1 MSIVTID
8 DSYLT
13 AIGNAIRAK
22 NGATTTYKPS
32 EMAAA
37 INAIETGDSGLL
49 LSAYW
54 NDTITGAISDDT
66 ITKIPT
72 YGFDRSSAVGGDKHE
87 ITSVSFPN
95 VLTVG
100 SAAFDYNSTIQTIY
114 LPNATSIEYNVC
126 YQCRALESFIA
137 PKATFKTLK
146 RDPATAGDPTTQ
158 TPMAAY
164 QAESFL
170 GCVSLKK
177 IDLYDVDYTFY
188 PRFFDGCDALETV
201 ILRKTSGLVGTGYYS
216 YPKLDPYGRC
226 YVYVPASL
234 LAEYQASEHWAGK
247 ASKLRAIE
255 DYPEIT
261 GGAI

>member
-37 INAIETGDSGLL
+37 ISAIETGDSGLL

-54 NDTITGAISDDT
+54 NDTLTGAISDDT
-66 ITKIPT
+66 ITKIPN
-72 YGFDRSSAVGGDKHE
+72 YAFDRSPAVGGDKHE

-100 SAAFDYNSTIQTIY
+100 SGAFDYNSTIQTIY
-114 LPNATSIEYNVC
+114 LPNATFVNYNVC
-126 YQCRALESFIA
+126 YHCTALESFIA

-146 RDPATAGDPTTQ
+146 RDDVGGDPTTQ
-158 TPMAAY
+158 TPIEAY
-164 QAESFL
+164 QAESFER
-170 GCVSLKK
+170 CTSLKK
-177 IDLYDVDYTFY
+177 VDLYDVDYTFY
-188 PRFFDGCDALETV
+188 PRFFDGCNALETV
-201 ILRKTSGLVGTGYYS
+201 ILRKTSGLVGTGYYT
-216 YPKLDPYGRC
+216 YPKLDPYGHC

-234 LAEYQASEHWAGK
+234 LAEYQASEHWSGYVNR
-247 ASKLRAIE
+247 LRAIE

>member
-22 NGATTTYKPS
+22 NSATTTYKPS

-37 INAIETGDSGLL
+37 ISAIESGDSGLL

-54 NDTITGAISDDT
+54 NDTLTGAISDDT
-66 ITKIPT
+66 IIKIP
-72 YGFDRSSAVGGDKHE
+72 YNAFASYSSVGGVKRE
-87 ITSVSFPN
+87 ITSVSFSN
-95 VLTVG
+95 VLTVE
-100 SAAFDYNSTIQTIY
+100 SNAFYSNPTIQTIY
-114 LPNATSIEYNVC
+114 LPNATSVGSDVC

-137 PKATFKTLK
+137 PKATFKTLS
-146 RDPATAGDPTTQ
+146 RDPLADPTTQ
-158 TPMAAY
+158 TPPSND
-164 QAESFL
+164 QSDSFL

-188 PRFFDGCDALETV
+188 PRFFDDCNALETV
-201 ILRKTSGLVGTGYYS
+201 ILRKTSGLVGTGYYT

-247 ASKLRAIE
+247 ASRLRAIE

>member
-1 MSIVTID
+1 MSLVTID

-22 NGATTTYKPS
+22 NGTTTTYKPS

-37 INAIETGDSGLL
+37 ISAIESGGSGLL

-66 ITKIPT
+66 ITKIPN
-72 YGFDRSSAVGGDKHE
+72 YAFDRSYTVDGDKHE

-114 LPNATSIEYNVC
+114 LPNATSVDYNVC

-146 RDPATAGDPTTQ
+146 RDPLIDPTEQ
-158 TPMAAY
+158 TPLEQD

-177 IDLYDVDYTFY
+177 VDLYDVDYTFY
-188 PRFFDGCDALETV
+188 PRFFDGCDALETL
-201 ILRKTSGLVGTGYYS
+201 ILRKTSGLVGTGYYT
-216 YPKLDPYGRC
+216 YPNLNTYNC

-234 LAEYQASEHWAGK
+234 LAEYQASEYWAAY
-247 ASKLRAIE
+247 ASKFRAIE

>member
-1 MSIVTID
+1 MSIVTIN

-13 AIGNAIRAK
+13 SIGNAIRAK

-37 INAIETGDSGLL
+37 ISAIETGDSGLL

-54 NDTITGAISDDT
+54 NDTLTGAISDDI
-66 ITKIPT
+66 ITKIPSNAFSFYT
-72 YGFDRSSAVGGDKHE
+72 APGSNKYA
-87 ITSVSFPN
+87 ITSISFPN

-100 SAAFDYNSTIQTIY
+100 ISAFRDNPTIQTIY
-114 LPNATSIEYNVC
+114 LPNATNVDGDVC
-126 YQCRALESFIA
+126 YNCRALESFIA

-146 RDPATAGDPTTQ
+146 ASPTTAGDPTTQ
-158 TPMAAY
+158 TPIAAY
-164 QAESFL
+164 QAETFQL
-170 GCVSLKK
+170 CTSLKK
-177 IDLYDVDYTFY
+177 LDIYDVDYTFY
-188 PRFFDGCDALETV
+188 KEFLRRCDALETV
-201 ILRKTSGLVGTGYYS
+201 ILRKTSGLVGVNYYT
-216 YPKLDPYGRC
+216 YPNLNTYDC

-234 LAEYQASEHWAGK
+234 LAEYQASEHWA
-247 ASKLRAIE
+247 AYTSKFRAIE

>member
-22 NGATTTYKPS
+22 NGTTTTYKPS

-37 INAIETGDSGLL
+37 ISAIESGDSGLL

-66 ITKIPT
+66 ITKIPS
-72 YGFDRSSAVGGDKHE
+72 YGFDSSSLVGGDKRE
-87 ITSVSFPN
+87 ITSASFTN

-114 LPNATSIEYNVC
+114 LPNATSVDYNVC

-137 PKATFKTLK
+137 PKAAFKTLK
-146 RDPATAGDPTTQ
+146 RDPLIDPTEQ
-158 TPMAAY
+158 TPLEKD
-164 QAESFL
+164 QSESFL

-177 IDLYDVDYTFY
+177 VDLYDVDQTFY
-188 PRFFDGCDALETV
+188 PRFFDGCNALETV
-201 ILRKTSGLVGTGYYS
+201 ILRKTSGLVGVNYYA
-216 YPKLDPYGRC
+216 YPNLNTYNC

-234 LAEYQASEHWAGK
+234 LAEYKAHEYWQAYT
-247 ASKLRAIE
+247 SKFRAIE

>member
-37 INAIETGDSGLL
+37 ISTIETGGSGLL
-49 LSAYW
+49 LSDYW
-54 NDTITGAISDDT
+54 NDTLTGAISDDA
-66 ITKIPT
+66 ITKIP
-72 YGFDRSSAVGGDKHE
+72 YNAFYSFSAGGGDKRE
-87 ITSVSFPN
+87 ITSASFSN
-95 VLTVG
+95 ALTIG
-100 SAAFDYNSTIQTIY
+100 GGAFQYNLTIQTIY
-114 LPNATSIEYNVC
+114 LPNATSVETDVC

-146 RDPATAGDPTTQ
+146 SSDPAITGDPTTQ
-158 TPMAAY
+158 TPLQAY
-164 QAESFL
+164 QSGTFQA
-170 GCVSLKK
+170 CVSLKK
-177 IDLYDVDYTFY
+177 LDIYDVDYTFY
-188 PRFFDGCDALETV
+188 KEFLRGCNALETV
-201 ILRKTSGLVGTGYYS
+201 ILRKTSGLVGVNYYTFPNLNT
-216 YPKLDPYGRC
+216 YNC

-234 LAEYQASEHWAGK
+234 LAEYQASEHWAAY
-247 ASKLRAIE
+247 ASKFRAIE

>member
-22 NGATTTYKPS
+22 NGSTTTYKPS

-37 INAIETGDSGLL
+37 INAIEAGDSGLL

-66 ITKIPT
+66 ITKIPN
-72 YGFDRSSAVGGDKHE
+72 YAFDRSYTVDGDKHE

-114 LPNATSIEYNVC
+114 LPNATSVNYNVC

-137 PKATFKTLK
+137 PKATFKTLS
-146 RDPATAGDPTTQ
+146 RDPLVDLTQ
-158 TPMAAY
+158 QPPPSNA
-164 QAESFL
+164 QSDSFL

-177 IDLYDVDYTFY
+177 VDIYDVDYTFY
-188 PRFFDGCDALETV
+188 KRFFDGCNALETL
-201 ILRKTSGLVGTGYYS
+201 ILRKTSGLVGTGYYT

-226 YVYVPASL
+226 YIYVPASL
-234 LAEYQASEHWAGK
+234 LAEYQASEHWEGK
-247 ASKLRAIE
+247 ASRLRAIE

>member
-22 NGATTTYKPS
+22 NGTTTTYKPS

-37 INAIETGDSGLL
+37 INAIETGDSGIL

-54 NDTITGAISDDT
+54 NDTLTGAISDDT
-66 ITKIPT
+66 ITKIP
-72 YGFDRSSAVGGDKHE
+72 YNAFDRSYVEGGDKHE
-87 ITSVSFPN
+87 ITSVSFSN
-95 VLTVG
+95 VLTVDR
-100 SAAFDYNSTIQTIY
+100 AAFDYNSTIQTIY
-114 LPNATSIEYNVC
+114 LPNATSVGYNVC

-137 PKATFKTLK
+137 PKATFETLK
-146 RDPATAGDPTTQ
+146 TDPLTGGDPTTQ
-158 TPMAAY
+158 MPIEAY

-177 IDLYDVDYTFY
+177 VDLYDVDYTFY
-188 PRFFDGCDALETV
+188 PRFFDCCDALETV

-216 YPKLDPYGRC
+216 YPTLGPSSC
-226 YVYVPASL
+226 YIYVPASL

-247 ASKLRAIE
+247 ASRLRAIE

>member
-8 DSYLT
+8 DSNLT

-22 NGATTTYKPS
+22 NGTTTTYKPS

-37 INAIETGDSGLL
+37 ISAIETGDSGLL

-54 NDTITGAISDDT
+54 NDALTGAISDDT

-72 YGFDRSSAVGGDKHE
+72 YAFDRSFVVGGDKHE

-100 SAAFDYNSTIQTIY
+100 SGAFDHNSTIQTIY
-114 LPNATSIEYNVC
+114 LPNATFVNYNVC
-126 YQCRALESFIA
+126 YHCTALESFIA

-146 RDPATAGDPTTQ
+146 RDDVGGDPTTQ
-158 TPMAAY
+158 TPIEAY
-164 QAESFL
+164 QAESFQR
-170 GCVSLKK
+170 CTSLKK

-188 PRFFDGCDALETV
+188 PRFFDGCNALETV
-201 ILRKTSGLVGTGYYS
+201 ILRKTSGLVGTGYYT
-216 YPKLDPYGRC
+216 YPNLGPGDC
-226 YVYVPASL
+226 YIYVPASL

-247 ASKLRAIE
+247 ASRLRAIE

>member
-8 DSYLT
+8 DSHLT
-13 AIGNAIRAK
+13 AIGSAIRAK
-22 NGATTTYKPS
+22 NGTTTTYKPS

-37 INAIETGDSGLL
+37 ISAIETGDSGLL

-72 YGFDRSSAVGGDKHE
+72 YAFDRSSVVGGDKHE

-100 SAAFDYNSTIQTIY
+100 NAAFDYNSTIQTIY
-114 LPNATSIEYNVC
+114 LPNATSVGYNVC

-137 PKATFKTLK
+137 PKATFEALK
-146 RDPATAGDPTTQ
+146 RDPLVDPTEQ
-158 TPMAAY
+158 TPLEKD

-188 PRFFDGCDALETV
+188 PRFFDGCNALETV
-201 ILRKTSGLVGTGYYS
+201 ILRKTSGLVGTGYYT
-216 YPKLDPYGRC
+216 YPNLNTYNC

-234 LAEYQASEHWAGK
+234 LAEYQASEHWEAY
-247 ASKLRAIE
+247 ASRLRAIE

>member
-8 DSYLT
+8 DSNLT

-22 NGATTTYKPS
+22 NGTTTTYKPS

-37 INAIETGDSGLL
+37 ISAIESGDSGLL

-54 NDTITGAISDDT
+54 NDTLTGAISDDT
-66 ITKIPT
+66 ITKIP
-72 YGFDRSSAVGGDKHE
+72 YSAFSVYSAPGSPQYAF
-87 ITSVSFPN
+87 TSISFPN

-100 SAAFDYNSTIQTIY
+100 GHAFSYHPTIQTIY
-114 LPNATSIEYNVC
+114 LPNAISVDEDVC

-137 PKATFKTLK
+137 PKATFKTL
-146 RDPATAGDPTTQ
+146 RSDTLADPTKQ
-158 TPMAAY
+158 TPPEQDWY
-164 QAESFL
+164 DSFL

-177 IDLYDVDYTFY
+177 VDLYDVDYTFY
-188 PRFFDGCDALETV
+188 PNFFYRCDALETV
-201 ILRKTSGLVGTGYYS
+201 ILRKTSGLVGTGYYTHPNL
-216 YPKLDPYGRC
+216 YTYNC
-226 YVYVPASL
+226 YIYVPASL
-234 LAEYQASEHWAGK
+234 LAEYQASEHWAGY
-247 ASKLRAIE
+247 ASKFRAIE

>member
-22 NGATTTYKPS
+22 NGTTTTYKPS

-37 INAIETGDSGLL
+37 ISAIESGSSGLL

-54 NDTITGAISDDT
+54 NDTLTGAISDDT
-66 ITKIPT
+66 IIKIP
-72 YGFDRSSAVGGDKHE
+72 YNAFASYSSVGGVKRE
-87 ITSVSFPN
+87 ITSASFSNALIVDSN
-95 VLTVG
+95 VFYG
-100 SAAFDYNSTIQTIY
+100 NPTIQTIY
-114 LPNATSIEYNVC
+114 LPNATSVGHDVC
-126 YQCRALESFIA
+126 YQCQALESFIA
-137 PKATFKTLK
+137 PKATFKTLS
-146 RDPATAGDPTTQ
+146 RDPLVDLTQQ
-158 TPMAAY
+158 TPPSND
-164 QAESFL
+164 QSDSFL

-177 IDLYDVDYTFY
+177 VDIYDVDYTFY
-188 PRFFDGCDALETV
+188 KGFFDGCNALETL
-201 ILRKTSGLVGTGYYS
+201 ILRKTSGLVGTGYYT
-216 YPKLDPYGRC
+216 YPNLNTYNC

-234 LAEYQASEHWAGK
+234 LAQYQASEHWAAY
-247 ASKLRAIE
+247 ASKFRAIE

>member
-22 NGATTTYKPS
+22 NGTTTTYKPS
-32 EMAAA
+32 EIAAA
-37 INAIETGDSGLL
+37 ISAIESGDSGLL

-54 NDTITGAISDDT
+54 NDTLTGAISDNT
-66 ITKIPT
+66 ITKIP
-72 YGFDRSSAVGGDKHE
+72 YNAFYRSYAVGGNKRE

-95 VLTVG
+95 ALTVG
-100 SAAFDYNSTIQTIY
+100 GAAFDYNSTIQTIY
-114 LPNATSIEYNVC
+114 LPNATSVDHNVC

-146 RDPATAGDPTTQ
+146 SDPLIDPTEQ
-158 TPMAAY
+158 TPLEKD
-164 QAESFL
+164 QSESFL

-177 IDLYDVDYTFY
+177 VDLYDVDYTFY
-188 PRFFDGCDALETV
+188 PRFFDGCDALETL
-201 ILRKTSGLVGTGYYS
+201 ILRKTSGLVGTGYYT
-216 YPKLDPYGRC
+216 YPNLNTYNC

-234 LAEYQASEHWAGK
+234 LAEYQASEHWAAY
-247 ASKLRAIE
+247 ASKFRAIE

>member
-8 DSYLT
+8 DSNLT

-37 INAIETGDSGLL
+37 INAIETGDSGIL

-54 NDTITGAISDDT
+54 NDTITGALSDDT
-66 ITKIPT
+66 IIKIPYSAFT
-72 YGFDRSSAVGGDKHE
+72 SYSSTGGVKRE
-87 ITSVSFPN
+87 ITSVSFSN
-95 VLTVG
+95 VLTVE
-100 SAAFDYNSTIQTIY
+100 SNAFYSNPTIQTIY
-114 LPNATSIEYNVC
+114 LPNATSVGSDVC

-137 PKATFKTLK
+137 PKATFKTLT

>member
-22 NGATTTYKPS
+22 NGTTTTYKPS

-72 YGFDRSSAVGGDKHE
+72 YAFDRSSVVGGDKHE

-100 SAAFDYNSTIQTIY
+100 GHAFEYNSTIQTIY
-114 LPNATSIEYNVC
+114 LPNATNVDQDVC

-137 PKATFKTLK
+137 PKATFKTL
-146 RDPATAGDPTTQ
+146 RSDTLADPTKQ
-158 TPMAAY
+158 TPPKQDWY
-164 QAESFL
+164 DSFL

-177 IDLYDVDYTFY
+177 VDLYDVDYTFY
-188 PRFFDGCDALETV
+188 PNFFDGCNALETV
-201 ILRKTSGLVGTGYYS
+201 ILRKTSGLVGVNYYTHPNL
-216 YPKLDPYGRC
+216 YTYNC

-234 LAEYQASEHWAGK
+234 LAEYQASEHWAGY
-247 ASKLRAIE
+247 ASKFRAIE

>member
-1 MSIVTID
+1 MSLVTID

-37 INAIETGDSGLL
+37 ISAIESGDSGLL

-54 NDTITGAISDDT
+54 NDTLTGAISDDT
-66 ITKIPT
+66 IIKIP
-72 YGFDRSSAVGGDKHE
+72 YNAFDPYPNVGIKRE

-95 VLTVG
+95 ALTVD
-100 SAAFDYNSTIQTIY
+100 SNVFYTNPTIQTIY
-114 LPNATSIEYNVC
+114 LPNATSVGSDVC

-137 PKATFKTLK
+137 PKATFRTLS
-146 RDPATAGDPTTQ
+146 RDSLADLTQQ
-158 TPMAAY
+158 TPPSND
-164 QAESFL
+164 QSDSFL

-177 IDLYDVDYTFY
+177 VDLYDVDYTFY
-188 PRFFDGCDALETV
+188 PRFFDGCNALETV
-201 ILRKTSGLVGTGYYS
+201 ILRKTSGLVGVNYYTHPNLNT
-216 YPKLDPYGRC
+216 YNC

-234 LAEYQASEHWAGK
+234 LAEYQASEHWAGY
-247 ASKLRAIE
+247 ASRFRAIE

>member
-1 MSIVTID
+1 MSLVTID

-22 NGATTTYKPS
+22 NGTTTTYKPS

-37 INAIETGDSGLL
+37 ISAIETGGSGLL

-66 ITKIPT
+66 ITKIPN
-72 YGFDRSSAVGGDKHE
+72 YAFDRSSVVGGDKHE

-114 LPNATSIEYNVC
+114 LPNATSVNYNVC

-146 RDPATAGDPTTQ
+146 RTDAGGDPTTQ
-158 TPMAAY
+158 MPIEAY

-177 IDLYDVDYTFY
+177 VDLYDVDYTFY
-188 PRFFDGCDALETV
+188 PRFFDRCNALETL

-216 YPKLDPYGRC
+216 YPTLGPNNC
-226 YVYVPASL
+226 YIYVPASL
-234 LAEYQASEHWAGK
+234 LAEYQASEHWEGK
-247 ASKLRAIE
+247 ASRLRAIE

>member
-22 NGATTTYKPS
+22 NGTTTTYKPS

-37 INAIETGDSGLL
+37 ISALETGDSGLL

-54 NDTITGAISDDT
+54 NDALTGAISDDT
-66 ITKIPT
+66 ITKIPN
-72 YGFDRSSAVGGDKHE
+72 YAFDRSYTVDGDKHE

-114 LPNATSIEYNVC
+114 LPNATNVDYNVC

-158 TPMAAY
+158 TPIEAY

-177 IDLYDVDYTFY
+177 VDLYDVDYTFY
-188 PRFFDGCDALETV
+188 PRFFDRCNALETL

-216 YPKLDPYGRC
+216 YPTLGPNNC
-226 YVYVPASL
+226 YIYVPASL

-247 ASKLRAIE
+247 ASRLRAIE

>member
-13 AIGNAIRAK
+13 NIGNAIRAK

-37 INAIETGDSGLL
+37 ISAIETGDSGLL

-54 NDTITGAISDDT
+54 NDTLTGAISDDT
-66 ITKIPT
+66 ITKIP
-72 YGFDRSSAVGGDKHE
+72 YSAFSVYSAPGSPQYAF
-87 ITSVSFPN
+87 TSVSFPN
-95 VLTVG
+95 ALTVG
-100 SAAFDYNSTIQTIY
+100 GHAFSYHPTIQTIY
-114 LPNATSIEYNVC
+114 LPNATSVDENVC

-137 PKATFKTLK
+137 PKATFKTLA
-146 RDPATAGDPTTQ
+146 RDSLADLTQQ
-158 TPMAAY
+158 TPPSND
-164 QAESFL
+164 QSDSFL

-188 PRFFDGCDALETV
+188 PRFFDRCNALETV

-216 YPKLDPYGRC
+216 YPTLGPNNC
-226 YVYVPASL
+226 YIYVPASL
-234 LAEYQASEHWAGK
+234 LAEYQASEHWEGK
-247 ASKLRAIE
+247 ASRLRAIE

>member
-22 NGATTTYKPS
+22 NGTTTTYKPS

-37 INAIETGDSGLL
+37 ISAIETGDSGLL

-54 NDTITGAISDDT
+54 NDTLTGAISDDT
-66 ITKIPT
+66 IIKIP
-72 YGFDRSSAVGGDKHE
+72 YNAFASYSSVGGVKRE
-87 ITSVSFPN
+87 ITSASFSN
-95 VLTVG
+95 ALTVDSNVFYG
-100 SAAFDYNSTIQTIY
+100 NPTIQTIY
-114 LPNATSIEYNVC
+114 LPNATSVGYDVC

-137 PKATFKTLK
+137 PKATFKTLS
-146 RDPATAGDPTTQ
+146 RDSLADLTQQ
-158 TPMAAY
+158 TPPSND
-164 QAESFL
+164 QSDSFL

-177 IDLYDVDYTFY
+177 VDIYDVDYTFY
-188 PRFFDGCDALETV
+188 SRFFDGCDALETL
-201 ILRKTSGLVGTGYYS
+201 ILRKTSGLVGTGYYT
-216 YPKLDPYGRC
+216 YPNLNTYNC

-234 LAEYQASEHWAGK
+234 LAEYQASEHWAAY
-247 ASKLRAIE
+247 ASKFRAIE

>member
-8 DSYLT
+8 DSNLT

-22 NGATTTYKPS
+22 NGTTTTYKPS

-54 NDTITGAISDDT
+54 NDALTGAISDDT
-66 ITKIPT
+66 ITKIPN
-72 YGFDRSSAVGGDKHE
+72 YAFDRSSVVGGDKHE

-100 SAAFDYNSTIQTIY
+100 SGAFDYNSTIQTIY
-114 LPNATSIEYNVC
+114 LPNATFVDYNVC
-126 YQCRALESFIA
+126 YYCTALESFIA

-146 RDPATAGDPTTQ
+146 RDPPTGGDPTTQ
-158 TPMAAY
+158 TPIEAY
-164 QAESFL
+164 QAESFQR
-170 GCVSLKK
+170 CTSLKK
-177 IDLYDVDYTFY
+177 VDLYDVDYTFY
-188 PRFFDGCDALETV
+188 PRFFDDCDALETV

-216 YPKLDPYGRC
+216 YPTLGPNRC
-226 YVYVPASL
+226 YIYVPASL

-247 ASKLRAIE
+247 ASRLRAIE

>member
-1 MSIVTID
+1 MSLVTID

-22 NGATTTYKPS
+22 NGSTTTYKPS

-37 INAIETGDSGLL
+37 ISAIESGDSGLL

-66 ITKIPT
+66 ITKIPS

-126 YQCRALESFIA
+126 YHCTALESFIA

-158 TPMAAY
+158 TPIAAY
-164 QAESFL
+164 QAESFEY
-170 GCVSLKK
+170 CTSLKK

-188 PRFFDGCDALETV
+188 PRFFDRCNALETV

-216 YPKLDPYGRC
+216 YPTLGPNNC
-226 YVYVPASL
+226 YIYVPASL
-234 LAEYQASEHWAGK
+234 LAEYQASEHWEGK
-247 ASKLRAIE
+247 ASRLRAIE

>member
-22 NGATTTYKPS
+22 NGTTTTYKPS

-37 INAIETGDSGLL
+37 ISAIESGDSGLL

-66 ITKIPT
+66 ITKIPN
-72 YGFDRSSAVGGDKHE
+72 YAFDRSSAVGGDKHE

-114 LPNATSIEYNVC
+114 LPNATSVDYNVC
-126 YQCRALESFIA
+126 YHCTALESFIA

-146 RDPATAGDPTTQ
+146 RDPLIDPTEQ
-158 TPMAAY
+158 TPLEKD
-164 QAESFL
+164 QAESFEY
-170 GCVSLKK
+170 CTSLKK

-188 PRFFDGCDALETV
+188 PRFFDRCNALETV

-216 YPKLDPYGRC
+216 YPTLGPNNC
-226 YVYVPASL
+226 YIYVPASL
-234 LAEYQASEHWAGK
+234 LAEYQASEHWEGK
-247 ASKLRAIE
+247 ASRLRAIE

>member
-8 DSYLT
+8 DSHLT

-22 NGATTTYKPS
+22 NGTTTTYKPS

-37 INAIETGDSGLL
+37 ISAIESGSSGLL

-54 NDTITGAISDDT
+54 NDTLKGAISDDT
-66 ITKIPT
+66 ITKIP
-72 YGFDRSSAVGGDKHE
+72 SSAFTTYPSIKRE
-87 ITSVSFPN
+87 ITSASFSN
-95 VLTVG
+95 ALTVG
-100 SAAFDYNSTIQTIY
+100 SSAFNFNPTIQTIY
-114 LPNATSIEYNVC
+114 LPNAISVGYDVC

-137 PKATFKTLK
+137 PKATFKTLS
-146 RDPATAGDPTTQ
+146 RDSLADLTQQ
-158 TPMAAY
+158 TPPSND
-164 QAESFL
+164 QSDSFL

-216 YPKLDPYGRC
+216 YPTLGPNNC
-226 YVYVPASL
+226 YIYVPASL
-234 LAEYQASEHWAGK
+234 LAEYQASEHWEGK
-247 ASKLRAIE
+247 ASRLRAIE

>member
-13 AIGNAIRAK
+13 AIGNSIRAK
-22 NGATTTYKPS
+22 NGSTTTYKPS

-37 INAIETGDSGLL
+37 ISAIETGDSGLL

-54 NDTITGAISDDT
+54 NDTLTGAISDNT
-66 ITKIPT
+66 ITKIP
-72 YGFDRSSAVGGDKHE
+72 YNAFYRSFAEGGNKRE
-87 ITSVSFPN
+87 ITSVFFPN

-100 SAAFDYNSTIQTIY
+100 GAAFEYNSTIQTIY
-114 LPNATSIEYNVC
+114 LPNAISVDYNVC
-126 YQCRALESFIA
+126 YHCRALESFIA
-137 PKATFKTLK
+137 PKATFKTLS
-146 RDPATAGDPTTQ
+146 RDPLADPTTQ
-158 TPMAAY
+158 TPPSND
-164 QAESFL
+164 QSDSFL

-201 ILRKTSGLVGTGYYS
+201 ILRKTSGLVGTGYYT
-216 YPKLDPYGRC
+216 YPNLNTYNC

-234 LAEYQASEHWAGK
+234 LAEYQASEHWAAY
-247 ASKLRAIE
+247 ASKFRAIE

>member
-22 NGATTTYKPS
+22 NGTTTTYKPS

-37 INAIETGDSGLL
+37 INAIESGSSGLL

-54 NDTITGAISDDT
+54 NDTLTGAISDDT
-66 ITKIPT
+66 IIKIPYAAFEFYT
-72 YGFDRSSAVGGDKHE
+72 SPDSPKHP

-100 SAAFDYNSTIQTIY
+100 GSAFRDNPTIQTIY
-114 LPNATSIEYNVC
+114 LPNATHVDGNVC
-126 YQCRALESFIA
+126 YNCKALESFIA
-137 PKATFKTLK
+137 PKATFKTLT
-146 RDPATAGDPTTQ
+146 DTLADPTTQ
-158 TPMAAY
+158 TPPSNNQY
-164 QAESFL
+164 ETFQL
-170 GCVSLKK
+170 CTSLKK
-177 IDLYDVDYTFY
+177 LDIYDVDYTFY
-188 PRFFDGCDALETV
+188 KEFLRGCNALETV
-201 ILRKTSGLVGTGYYS
+201 ILRKTSGLVGTGYYT
-216 YPKLDPYGRC
+216 YPNLNTYNC

-234 LAEYQASEHWAGK
+234 LAEYQASEHWAAY
-247 ASKLRAIE
+247 ASKFRAIE

>member
-1 MSIVTID
+1 MSLVTID

-37 INAIETGDSGLL
+37 ISAIETGDSGLL

-54 NDTITGAISDDT
+54 NDTLTGAISDDT
-66 ITKIPT
+66 ITKIP
-72 YGFDRSSAVGGDKHE
+72 SSAFANYPSIKRE
-87 ITSVSFPN
+87 ITSASFSN
-95 VLTVG
+95 ALTVG
-100 SAAFDYNSTIQTIY
+100 NNVFNFNPTIQTIY
-114 LPNATSIEYNVC
+114 LPNAISVGYDVC

-137 PKATFKTLK
+137 PKATFKTLT
-146 RDPATAGDPTTQ
+146 RDSLADLTQQ
-158 TPMAAY
+158 TPPSND
-164 QAESFL
+164 QSNSFL

-177 IDLYDVDYTFY
+177 VDIYDVDYTFY
-188 PRFFDGCDALETV
+188 PGFFDGCNALETV
-201 ILRKTSGLVGTGYYS
+201 ILRKTSGLVGTGYYT
-216 YPKLDPYGRC
+216 YPNLNTYNC

-234 LAEYQASEHWAGK
+234 LAEYQASEHWAAY
-247 ASKLRAIE
+247 ASKFRAIE

>member
-22 NGATTTYKPS
+22 NGTTTTYKPS

-37 INAIETGDSGLL
+37 ISAIESGDSGLL

-54 NDTITGAISDDT
+54 NDTLTGAISDNT
-66 ITKIPT
+66 ITKIP
-72 YGFDRSSAVGGDKHE
+72 YSAFSVYSAPGSPQYAF
-87 ITSVSFPN
+87 TSVSFPN

-100 SAAFDYNSTIQTIY
+100 GHAFSYHPTIQTIY
-114 LPNATSIEYNVC
+114 LPNATSVDQEVC

-137 PKATFKTLK
+137 PKATFKTLI
-146 RDPATAGDPTTQ
+146 RDSLADLTQQ
-158 TPMAAY
+158 TPPKAD
-164 QAESFL
+164 QSGTFL

-177 IDLYDVDYTFY
+177 LDMYDVDYTFY
-188 PRFFDGCDALETV
+188 KEFFNGCDALETL
-201 ILRKTSGLVGTGYYS
+201 ILRKTSGLVGTGYYT
-216 YPKLDPYGRC
+216 YPNLNTYNC

-234 LAEYQASEHWAGK
+234 LAEYQASEHWAAY
-247 ASKLRAIE
+247 ASKFRAIE

>member
-37 INAIETGDSGLL
+37 ISAIETGDSGLL

-54 NDTITGAISDDT
+54 NDTLTGAISDDT
-66 ITKIPT
+66 IIKIP
-72 YGFDRSSAVGGDKHE
+72 YNAFASYSSVGGVKRE
-87 ITSVSFPN
+87 ITSASFSN
-95 VLTVG
+95 ALTVD
-100 SAAFDYNSTIQTIY
+100 SNVFYNNPTIQTIY
-114 LPNATSIEYNVC
+114 LPNATSVGYDVC

-137 PKATFKTLK
+137 PKATFKTLS
-146 RDPATAGDPTTQ
+146 RDPLVDLTHQ
-158 TPMAAY
+158 TPPSND
-164 QAESFL
+164 QSNSFL

-177 IDLYDVDYTFY
+177 LDIYDVDYTFY
-188 PRFFDGCDALETV
+188 KEFLRGCDALETV
-201 ILRKTSGLVGTGYYS
+201 ILRKTSGLVGVNYYTFPNLNT
-216 YPKLDPYGRC
+216 YNC

-234 LAEYQASEHWAGK
+234 LAEYQASEHWAAY
-247 ASKLRAIE
+247 ASKFRAIE